1 MRRRFGQLL
10 RVGVS
15 AHAVALIA
23 TSRFKRDTFTVLAE
37 QRCADA
43 SLDTIGASV
52 RVLLAG
58 SGCDGWPL
66 SIVVADDLARL
77 WQVSPPPG
85 AARVADLEG
94 AAALRFHTL
103 YGDNPANWHIAA
115 DYDSAQPFMAAAMP
129 RQLLALFEQAAAAHR
144 LKLIEIAPQ
153 FVAGWNRWRGAVKA
167 GAWYG
172 LVQDGVLSLG
182 AHGAVRAVALPEHP
196 TSGWLEQQLQREALR
211 LNVPVPT
218 RLMVSGEVPQAWSK
232 GALCTV
238 LGQPRE
244 CSPAVRLAATGSAA

>member
-37 QRCADA
+37 QRCADT
-43 SLDTIGASV
+43 SLDTIGAAV

-58 SGCDGWPL
+58 AGCDGWPL

-77 WQVSPPPG
+77 WQVAPPPG
-85 AARVADLEG
+85 AARVADLDG

-103 YGDNPANWHIAA
+103 YGDNPANWRIAA

-129 RQLLALFEQAAAAHR
+129 RQLLALFEQAAAAQGM
-144 LKLIEIAPQ
+144 KLIEIAPQ
-153 FVAGWNRWRGAVKA
+153 FVAGWNRWRGAVKQ
-167 GAWYG
+167 GDWYG

-182 AHGAVRAVALPEHP
+182 AHGAVRAVALP
-196 TSGWLEQQLQREALR
+196 GQAGCDWLEQQVQREALR
-211 LNVPVPT
+211 LNVPVPA
-218 RLMVSGEVPQAWSK
+218 RVMVSGDVPKGWSN

-238 LGQPRE
+238 LGQAHE
-244 CSPAVRLAATGSAA
+244 CSAAVRLAATGSAA